1 MKKSIVA
8 GMLALFCALG
18 SGAEAL
24 QPALGDAAPSV
35 VEAKASRENIEA
47 TYPVWTGGTI
57 LAHAKVNSTVE
68 TEIYSFY
75 QKLPKTD
82 SYGIPKGYVSWQA
95 GACDHGVLSYV
106 LVESTMM
113 PRAAHPSHY
122 VVGLNFRDDGSKI
135 TYADVMQMIP
145 QQSPEEIRDT
155 IRKQT
160 QAENI
165 PLFEEEL
172 SRIQSWPKNFYI
184 GNDGGIYFIFQTYDI
199 APYAAGWIGV
209 RGGTLKSN

>member
-1 MKKSIVA
+1 MKKVILA
-8 GMLALFCALG
+8 AMLVLACAMG
-18 SGAEAL
+18 NNAEAL
-24 QPALGDAAPSV
+24 QPALGEAAPSV
-35 VEAKASRENIEA
+35 VEAKASRENIDA

-57 LAHAKVNSTVE
+57 LAHAKVNSAVE

-75 QKLPKTD
+75 QTLPKTD
-82 SYGIPKGYVSWQA
+82 SYGIPKGYVSWQM

-106 LVESTMM
+106 LIESTMM

-135 TYADVMQMIP
+135 TYADVMKMIP
-145 QQSPEEIRDT
+145 QQSPEEIRDC
-155 IRKQT
+155 IREQT
-160 QAENI
+160 QAEGI

-184 GNDGGIYFIFQTYDI
+184 GKDGGIYFIFQTYDI
-199 APYAAGWIGV
+199 APYAAGWIGI
-209 RGGTLKSN
+209 RGGQMKY